1 MKDRRKPRGFTILLG
16 VFQEI
21 VTLVRGFSLFPEH
34 LALVPAPGRRK
45 AAPGIRRAPPS
56 QRTIWPLLLGIV
68 LVAATPAWS
77 AQPTLPAGVPN
88 IYDPGVLEHF
98 QLAEM
103 GNLRDNPDFPMLLLV
118 NITGGTPQALLLGL
132 DARNGT
138 DAWSLTADPIILILL
153 FSDQA
158 TIQGA
163 YVDAGFVDLGRA
175 SGTYAAVGEET
186 LPALPDLLGAVAAPV
201 TGSGKSEG
209 LREAPATLP
218 IAWSS
223 SHPSDGD
230 LRIRLRDP
238 GRLGAG
244 DDALKKI

>member
-1 MKDRRKPRGFTILLG
+1 MLTIAAKPLTEREGAMKDRGRLLGFSIILG
-16 VFQEI
+16 VFQDV
-21 VTLVRGFSLFPEH
+21 VTLMRGFTLLPQQI
-34 LALVPAPGRRK
+34 ALVPGPGRRQ
-45 AAPGIRRAPPS
+45 AAIGVTRRTPPG
-56 QRTIWPLLLGIV
+56 RTSIWPLLLGFV
-68 LVAATPAWS
+68 LVVATPAWS
-77 AQPTLPAGVPN
+77 APPSLPAGVPN

-103 GNLRDNPDFPMLLLV
+103 GNLRDNPDFPVLLLV
-118 NITGGTPQALLLGL
+118 NTTGGTPQALLLGL

-175 SGTYAAVGEET
+175 SGNYAAVGKES
-186 LPALPDLLGAVAAPV
+186 LPALPDMLGAVAAPV

-209 LREAPATLP
+209 LWEASGTLP
-218 IAWSS
+218 IAWYSS
-223 SHPSDGD
+223 TP
-230 LRIRLRDP
+230 
-238 GRLGAG
+238 
-244 DDALKKI
+244 